1 MFLCT
6 VNSNQ
11 VFRVLC
17 SCLCHLLM
25 DGGGPQLY
33 HRAYHRCHSAICS
46 CHLSPPS
53 PSLALTIPSSL
64 PKQNSIFLLATI
76 PACTDSNAETFLSSF
91 SCRRIFSLRREGV
104 VVQRFVLPRVSESIV
119 RSVTALQGYNNHI
132 SPFFN
137 RMLRASSSLGM
148 KNIYLEVLERI
159 VGASLYVVLLTFDDR
174 PHK

>member
-1 MFLCT
+1 
-6 VNSNQ
+6 
-11 VFRVLC
+11 VLVVGSDANLKVVRYPLPALIDRAQMSLLRC
-17 SCLCHLLM
+17 SC
-25 DGGGPQLY
+25 
-33 HRAYHRCHSAICS
+33 A
-46 CHLSPPS
+46 PS
-53 PSLALTIPSSL
+53 TRIR
-64 PKQNSIFLLATI
+64 
-76 PACTDSNAETFLSSF
+76 F
-91 SCRRIFSLRREGV
+91 SGCFAASLRREGV